1 MASKLGLSLLAAAS
15 LAAAQTCPL
24 QFEGRIPADA
34 TPESFDAS
42 TSLFNTDYNKGADLK
57 WSDIIVFPE
66 TEPSL
71 FDQATGTLPFE
82 ITISDASIFAPSPDN
97 VQTGF
102 RRAELLP
109 MSNDGADPSTSGLKT
124 LHFSLQKDIARPFN
138 LSHEYQLVFVE
149 SADFSTNQFALK
161 TGTILGGDAGAEPD
175 RLLLQSN
182 VASPTEL
189 FSAPFEEGVWHNF
202 GLVLDFDENTT
213 QVLYSTGTDP
223 LAPVSEAVANDLSGK
238 GQYHFGILKKPTG
251 DFDDITKEGEQES
264 GIDEGII
271 FGGIFMEDS
280 TGDCV
285 SSEP

>member
-1 MASKLGLSLLAAAS
+1 MASKLGLSLLVAAS

-42 TSLFNTDYNKGADLK
+42 TSLFNTDYNKGAGQLSQSRASTQESLWLTKSPDLK

-202 GLVLDFDENTT
+202 GLVLDFDE
-213 QVLYSTGTDP
+213 
-223 LAPVSEAVANDLSGK
+223 
-238 GQYHFGILKKPTG
+238 
-251 DFDDITKEGEQES
+251 KEQ
-264 GIDEGII
+264 
-271 FGGIFMEDS
+271 
-280 TGDCV
+280 
-285 SSEP
+285 